1 MIPYKERKENKK
13 NQIQSMFNHIAPR
26 YDFLNHFFSMGL
38 DKYWRRKSTKI
49 LKKHTSKNPKI
60 LDLATGTGAWVKDLL
75 TMNASG
81 IIGADIAEDM
91 LSVAR
96 NKFYHHPSEDIIKFQ
111 AEDAEN
117 LSFEDNQFDLVTIGF
132 GVRNFEN
139 IRKGIAE
146 IYRVLKSDGIIA
158 ILELTTPKKFPMK
171 QCYMLYSKT
180 LIPFLGKIV
189 SKDRGAYSYLP
200 ESIEEFSKTI
210 DLATIMKEERFIDIQ
225 IKPMSFGIVTLY
237 FGKKQKTTQ

>member
-1 MIPYKERKENKK
+1 MIPYKERKESKK

-38 DKYWRRKSTKI
+38 DNYWRKKSTKI
-49 LKKHTSKNPKI
+49 LKKQISKNPKI

-75 TMNASG
+75 TMDATG

-91 LSVAR
+91 LSIAR
-96 NKFYHHPSEDIIKFQ
+96 SKFRYHPDEDKINFQ
-111 AEDAEN
+111 EEDAEN
-117 LSFEDNQFDLVTIGF
+117 LSFGDNKFDLVTIGY

-139 IRKGIAE
+139 IQKGIAE

-158 ILELTTPKKFPMK
+158 ILELTTQKKFPIK
-171 QCYMLYSKT
+171 HGYLFYSKA
-180 LIPFLGKIV
+180 LIPFLGKLI

-210 DLATIMKEERFIDIQ
+210 DIATIMKKEQFSDIQ
-225 IKPMSFGIVTLY
+225 IKPMSFGIVTLFY
-237 FGKKQKTTQ
+237 GKK